1 LSDRRKYGAMPPA
14 GEANFGPVD
23 LELAVGTFHALAEE
37 MGTSLVRSARSA
49 NIKER
54 RDSSAALLDGDANL
68 VVQAEHIPVHLG
80 ALPASVAAI
89 AGRVQAEG
97 DVWVLNDPYRG
108 GTHLP
113 DITMAAP
120 WFSRGEVV
128 GFVANR
134 AHHADVGG
142 AYPGSMPAT
151 STSLF
156 AEGLVIPP
164 VRLEAGGCRQED
176 VLDLILANTRRPA
189 ERRADLMAQAAAVR
203 LGLSRLS
210 RLEQERGESYVQR
223 AFAEVRAYSL
233 KRAAVSLRRLPA
245 GTYQGCDLLEIDGL
259 EHEVTPIPIPVEVR
273 ISAEELLFDFQ
284 AAPDAIAGNLN
295 CSRAVSVSVCLFFA
309 RALLDPS
316 PYGAAGCQSL
326 VRVLTRPGSLLDAR
340 APHAVAGGNVET
352 SQRMVDAILDAL
364 GEPLRLPAASQG
376 TMNNLALGG
385 PSYTYYE
392 TLAGG
397 GGASAEGAGTDAIHS
412 GMTNTLNTP
421 IEALER
427 DFPLRVERY
436 EIRER
441 SGGAGRHR
449 GGDGLVRSFRVLEG
463 SSLSLLTERR
473 RFPPPGRAGGVA
485 GGVGR
490 CLVNGREVPAKGEHW
505 LEPGDTFTLETPG
518 GGGWGEPDV
527 GKEAKSRSGKE

>member
-1 LSDRRKYGAMPPA
+1 MSNGRKFGGMPPA
-14 GEANFGPVD
+14 NEADFGPVD

-54 RDSSAALLDGDANL
+54 RDSSAALLDREANL

-89 AGRVQAEG
+89 GERAQAEG
-97 DVWVLNDPYRG
+97 DIWVLNDPYRG

-164 VRLEAGGCRQED
+164 VRLEAAGVRQED

-210 RLEQERGESYVQR
+210 GLEQERGGSYVQR

-233 KRAAVSLRRLPA
+233 KRAAASLRKLPE
-245 GTYQGCDLLEIDGL
+245 GTYRGCDRLEVDGL
-259 EHEVTPIPIPVEVR
+259 EHEQAPIPVPVEVR
-273 ISAEELLFDFQ
+273 ISAEELVFDFRES
-284 AAPDAIAGNLN
+284 PDAIAGNLN
-295 CSRAVSVSVCLFFA
+295 CSRAVTVSACLFFA
-309 RALLDPS
+309 RSLLDPS
-316 PYGAAGCQSL
+316 PFGAAGCQSL
-326 VRVLTRPGSLLDAR
+326 VRVLTRAGSLLDAQT
-340 APHAVAGGNVET
+340 PHAVAGGNVET
-352 SQRMVDAILDAL
+352 SQRVVDAILDAL
-364 GEPLRLPAASQG
+364 GEPLGLPAASQG

-397 GGASAEGAGTDAIHS
+397 GGASSAARGTDAIHS

-436 EIRER
+436 EIREG
-441 SGGAGRHR
+441 SGGAGQQT
-449 GGDGLVRSFRVLEG
+449 GGDGLVRRFRVLEA

-473 RFPPPGRAGGVA
+473 WFAPPGRSGGEPGA
-485 GGVGR
+485 VGR
-490 CLVNGREVPAKGEHW
+490 CLVNDRQVPAKGEHR
-505 LEPGDTFTLETPG
+505 LDPGDTFTLETPG
-518 GGGWGEPDV
+518 GGGWGEPRP
-527 GKEAKSRSGKE
+527 GKET